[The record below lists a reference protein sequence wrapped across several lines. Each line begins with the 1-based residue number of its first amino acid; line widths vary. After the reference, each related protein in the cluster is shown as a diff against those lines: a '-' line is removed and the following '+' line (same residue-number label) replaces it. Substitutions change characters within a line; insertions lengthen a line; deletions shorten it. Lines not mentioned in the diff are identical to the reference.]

1 MKRLLFLLLTLLHCT
16 AWSQGYNA
24 PDSIYV
30 ATGAVYIPPI
40 SGEPIYL
47 LASPLRPV
55 KTRGSKIRT
64 RDWVKVDFSDQNNL
78 HITGFGDSLILENG
92 FVYKADRYP
101 NAKEY
106 ELYYKGTGEE
116 ITKEDFDSI
125 KFSCMPTALREIKK
139 YKLPRTRRTLGEV
152 DRWQHPHLFVIEHDK
167 KAGRYYKYR
176 IALVIYI
183 DYNHPEAHYNHP
195 EAHIVH

>member
-16 AWSQGYNA
+16 AWSQVYNA

-30 ATGAVYIPPI
+30 ASGAVYIPPI

-47 LASPLRPV
+47 FASPLKSGHTPGR
-55 KTRGSKIRT
+55 KIRT

-78 HITGFGDSLILENG
+78 HIIGFGDSLILENRLVYYAAG
-92 FVYKADRYP
+92 FP
-101 NAKEY
+101 EMKEY

-125 KFSCMPTALREIKK
+125 KFSRMPTALREIKK
-139 YKLPRTRRTLGEV
+139 YKLPRTRRTLREV

-167 KAGRYYKYR
+167 KASRYYKYR

-183 DYNHPEAHYNHP
+183 DYHHPEAYT
-195 EAHIVH
+195 VL

>member
-1 MKRLLFLLLTLLHCT
+1 MRRLLFLLLTLLHCT
-16 AWSQGYNA
+16 AWSQVYNA

-30 ATGAVYIPPI
+30 ASGAVYIPPI

-64 RDWVKVDFSDQNNL
+64 RDWVKADYSNQNNL
-78 HITGFGDSLILENG
+78 IIFGFGDSLVLENRFAYYAAG
-92 FVYKADRYP
+92 FPKM
-101 NAKEY
+101 KEY

-125 KFSCMPTALREIKK
+125 KFTRMPTALREIKK
-139 YKLPRTRRTLGEV
+139 YKLPRTRRSSGEV
-152 DRWQHPHLFVIEHDK
+152 DRWQHPHLFVIEHNK
-167 KAGRYYKYR
+167 KAGRYYEYR
-176 IALVIYI
+176 IALVIYM
-183 DYNHPEAHYNHP
+183 DYDHPEACIIH
-195 EAHIVH
+195 

>member
-16 AWSQGYNA
+16 TWSQRYNA
-24 PDSIYV
+24 PDSLYV
-30 ATGAVYIPPI
+30 ASGAVYIPPI

-64 RDWVKVDFSDQNNL
+64 RDWVKADYSYQNN
-78 HITGFGDSLILENG
+78 IIIMGFGDSLVIENRFAYYAAG
-92 FVYKADRYP
+92 FP
-101 NAKEY
+101 EMKEY

-125 KFSCMPTALREIKK
+125 KFTRMPTALRELKK
-139 YKLPRTRRTLGEV
+139 YKLPRTRRSSGEV
-152 DRWQHPHLFVIEHDK
+152 DRWQHPHLFVVEHDK

-183 DYNHPEAHYNHP
+183 DYDHPEAHMIH
-195 EAHIVH
+195 

>member
-16 AWSQGYNA
+16 AWSQRYNA
-24 PDSIYV
+24 PDSIYIIRS
-30 ATGAVYIPPI
+30 GIYIPPV

-55 KTRGSKIRT
+55 KMRGSKKRT
-64 RDWVKVDFSDQNNL
+64 RDWVKVDFSDENN
-78 HITGFGDSLILENG
+78 IIIVNAGDPLVIEN
-92 FVYKADRYP
+92 FFAYYAAEFPKM
-101 NAKEY
+101 KEY

-125 KFSCMPTALREIKK
+125 KFTRMPTALRELKK
-139 YKLPRTRRTLGEV
+139 YKLPRTKRFSGEV
-152 DRWQHPHLFVIEHDK
+152 DRWQHPHLFVVEHDK

-176 IALVIYI
+176 IALVIYM
-183 DYNHPEAHYNHP
+183 DYHHPEACIIH
-195 EAHIVH
+195 

>member
-1 MKRLLFLLLTLLHCT
+1 MRRLFFLLLTLLHCT
-16 AWSQGYNA
+16 AWSQVYNA

-30 ATGAVYIPPI
+30 AGGAVYIPPI

-78 HITGFGDSLILENG
+78 HIMRFGDSLILENG

-125 KFSCMPTALREIKK
+125 KFSRMPTALREIKK
-139 YKLPRTRRTLGEV
+139 YKLPRTRRPSGEV
-152 DRWQHPHLFVIEHDK
+152 DRWQHLHLFVIEHDK
-167 KAGRYYKYR
+167 KADRYYKYR
-176 IALVIYI
+176 IALVIYM
-183 DYNHPEAHYNHP
+183 DYHHPEAYHP
-195 EAHIVH
+195 GICIIH

>member
-1 MKRLLFLLLTLLHCT
+1 MKRLLFLLLTLLHYT
-16 AWSQGYNA
+16 AWSQVYNA

-30 ATGAVYIPPI
+30 ASGAVYIPPI
-40 SGEPIYL
+40 SGEPISL

-55 KTRGSKIRT
+55 KPRGSKKRT
-64 RDWVKVDFSDQNNL
+64 RDWVKVDFSDENN
-78 HITGFGDSLILENG
+78 IIIVNAGDPLVIEN
-92 FVYKADRYP
+92 FFAYYAAEFPKM
-101 NAKEY
+101 KEY

-125 KFSCMPTALREIKK
+125 KFTRMPTALREIKK
-139 YKLPRTRRTLGEV
+139 YKLPRTRRTLREV

-167 KAGRYYKYR
+167 KASRYYKYR

-183 DYNHPEAHYNHP
+183 DYHHPEAYT
-195 EAHIVH
+195 VH

>member
-1 MKRLLFLLLTLLHCT
+1 MKRLLFLLLTLFHCT
-16 AWSQGYNA
+16 AWSQVYNA

-30 ATGAVYIPPI
+30 ASGAVYIPPI

-64 RDWVKVDFSDQNNL
+64 RDWVKADYSNQNNL
-78 HITGFGDSLILENG
+78 IIFGFGDSLVLENRFAYYAAG
-92 FVYKADRYP
+92 FP
-101 NAKEY
+101 EMKEY

-125 KFSCMPTALREIKK
+125 KFTRMPTALREIKK
-139 YKLPRTRRTLGEV
+139 YKLPRTRRTSGEV
-152 DRWQHPHLFVIEHDK
+152 DRWQHLHLFVVEHDK

-183 DYNHPEAHYNHP
+183 DYDHPEAHMIH
-195 EAHIVH
+195 

>member
-64 RDWVKVDFSDQNNL
+64 RDWVKADYSNQNNL
-78 HITGFGDSLILENG
+78 IIFGFGDSLVLENRFAYYAAG
-92 FVYKADRYP
+92 FP
-101 NAKEY
+101 EMKEY

-125 KFSCMPTALREIKK
+125 KFTRMPTALREIKK

-183 DYNHPEAHYNHP
+183 DYDHPEAHMIH
-195 EAHIVH
+195 

>member
-1 MKRLLFLLLTLLHCT
+1 MKQLLFLLLTLLHCT

-30 ATGAVYIPPI
+30 ASGAVYIPPI

-47 LASPLRPV
+47 LASPLRPA
-55 KTRGSKIRT
+55 KTRGSKLRA
-64 RDWVKVDFSDQNNL
+64 RDWVKVDYSYQNN
-78 HITGFGDSLILENG
+78 IIIMGFGDSLVIENRFAYYAAG
-92 FVYKADRYP
+92 FP
-101 NAKEY
+101 EMKEY

-125 KFSCMPTALREIKK
+125 KFTRMPTALREIKK

-152 DRWQHPHLFVIEHDK
+152 DRWQHPHLFVVEHDK

-183 DYNHPEAHYNHP
+183 DYNHPEAKIIH
-195 EAHIVH
+195 

>member
-16 AWSQGYNA
+16 AWSQVYNA
-24 PDSIYV
+24 PDSIYIIRS
-30 ATGAVYIPPI
+30 GIYIPPV

-47 LASPLRPV
+47 LASLLRPV
-55 KTRGSKIRT
+55 KPRGSKKRT
-64 RDWVKVDFSDQNNL
+64 RDWVKVDFSEDNNFMVV
-78 HITGFGDSLILENG
+78 GSGDSLVIENF
-92 FVYKADRYP
+92 FVYYAAGFP
-101 NAKEY
+101 EMKEY

-125 KFSCMPTALREIKK
+125 KFTRMPMALREIKK
-139 YKLPRTRRTLGEV
+139 YKLPRTRRSSGEV
-152 DRWQHPHLFVIEHDK
+152 DRWQHPHLFVVEHDK

-183 DYNHPEAHYNHP
+183 DYDHPEAHMIH
-195 EAHIVH
+195 

>member
-16 AWSQGYNA
+16 AWSQVYNA

-30 ATGAVYIPPI
+30 ASGAVYIPPI

-64 RDWVKVDFSDQNNL
+64 RDWVKADYSNQNNL
-78 HITGFGDSLILENG
+78 IIFGFGDSLVLENRFAYYATG
-92 FVYKADRYP
+92 FP
-101 NAKEY
+101 EMKEY

-125 KFSCMPTALREIKK
+125 KFTRMPTALREIKK
-139 YKLPRTRRTLGEV
+139 YKLPRTRRFSGEV
-152 DRWQHPHLFVIEHDK
+152 DRWQHPHLFVVEHDK
-167 KAGRYYKYR
+167 KADRYYKYR
-176 IALVIYI
+176 IALVIYM
-183 DYNHPEAHYNHP
+183 DYDHPEACIIH
-195 EAHIVH
+195 

>member
-1 MKRLLFLLLTLLHCT
+1 MKRLLFLLLTLLHCM
-16 AWSQGYNA
+16 AWSQVHNA

-64 RDWVKVDFSDQNNL
+64 RDWVKVDYSNRNNL
-78 HITGFGDSLILENG
+78 IIIGFGDSSVIENL
-92 FVYKADRYP
+92 FVYYAAGFP
-101 NAKEY
+101 GMKEY

-125 KFSCMPTALREIKK
+125 KFTRMPTALREIKK
-139 YKLPRTRRTLGEV
+139 YKLSRTRRTLGEV
-152 DRWQHPHLFVIEHDK
+152 DRWQHPHLFVVEHDK

-176 IALVIYI
+176 IALVIYM
-183 DYNHPEAHYNHP
+183 DYHHPEAYHP
-195 EAHIVH
+195 GICIIH

>member
-16 AWSQGYNA
+16 AWGQVYNT
-24 PDSIYV
+24 PDSIYIYV
-30 ATGAVYIPPI
+30 VSSGVYIPPV

-64 RDWVKVDFSDQNNL
+64 RDWVKVDFSEDNNFMVV
-78 HITGFGDSLILENG
+78 GSGDSLVIENFFAYYAAG
-92 FVYKADRYP
+92 FP
-101 NAKEY
+101 EMKEY
-106 ELYYKGTGEE
+106 ELYYKGAGEE

-125 KFSCMPTALREIKK
+125 KFTRMPTALREIKK
-139 YKLPRTRRTLGEV
+139 YKLPRARRTTGEV
-152 DRWQHPHLFVIEHDK
+152 DRWQHPHLFVVEHDK

-183 DYNHPEAHYNHP
+183 DYDHPEAHMIH
-195 EAHIVH
+195 

>member
-30 ATGAVYIPPI
+30 ASGAVYIPPI

-47 LASPLRPV
+47 FASPLRPV

-64 RDWVKVDFSDQNNL
+64 RDWVKADYSYQNN
-78 HITGFGDSLILENG
+78 IIIMGFGDSLVIENRFAYYAAG
-92 FVYKADRYP
+92 FP
-101 NAKEY
+101 EMKEY

-125 KFSCMPTALREIKK
+125 KFTRMPTTLREIKK
-139 YKLPRTRRTLGEV
+139 YKLPRTRRSSGEV
-152 DRWQHPHLFVIEHDK
+152 DRWQHPHLFVVEHDK
-167 KAGRYYKYR
+167 KAGCYYKYR
-176 IALVIYI
+176 IVLVIYM
-183 DYNHPEAHYNHP
+183 DYDHPEAKMIH
-195 EAHIVH
+195 

>member
-16 AWSQGYNA
+16 AWSQVYNA

-30 ATGAVYIPPI
+30 ASGAVYIPPI

-47 LASPLRPV
+47 FASPLKSGHTPGR
-55 KTRGSKIRT
+55 KIRT

-78 HITGFGDSLILENG
+78 HIIGFGDSLILENRLVYYAAG
-92 FVYKADRYP
+92 FP
-101 NAKEY
+101 EMKEY

-125 KFSCMPTALREIKK
+125 KFSRMPTALREIKK
-139 YKLPRTRRTLGEV
+139 YKLPRTRRTLREV

-167 KAGRYYKYR
+167 KASRYYKYR

-183 DYNHPEAHYNHP
+183 DYHHPEAYT
-195 EAHIVH
+195 VH

>member
-1 MKRLLFLLLTLLHCT
+1 MQRLLFLLLTLLHCT

-64 RDWVKVDFSDQNNL
+64 RDWVKVDYSNRNNL
-78 HITGFGDSLILENG
+78 IIIGFGDSSVIENL
-92 FVYKADRYP
+92 FVYYAAGFP
-101 NAKEY
+101 GMKEY

-125 KFSCMPTALREIKK
+125 KFTRMPTALREIKK
-139 YKLPRTRRTLGEV
+139 YKLSRTRRTLGEV
-152 DRWQHPHLFVIEHDK
+152 DRWQHPHLFVIEHNK

-176 IALVIYI
+176 IALVIYM
-183 DYNHPEAHYNHP
+183 DYNHPEACIIH
-195 EAHIVH
+195 

>member
-16 AWSQGYNA
+16 AWSQVYNA
-24 PDSIYV
+24 PDSLYV
-30 ATGAVYIPPI
+30 VISGVYIPPV

-64 RDWVKVDFSDQNNL
+64 RDWVKADYSNQNNL
-78 HITGFGDSLILENG
+78 IIFGFGDSLVLENR
-92 FVYKADRYP
+92 FAYYAAEFPKM
-101 NAKEY
+101 KEY

-125 KFSCMPTALREIKK
+125 KFTRMPTALREIKK
-139 YKLPRTRRTLGEV
+139 YKLPRTRRTLREV
-152 DRWQHPHLFVIEHDK
+152 DRWQHPHLFVVEHDK

-183 DYNHPEAHYNHP
+183 DYDHPEAHMIH
-195 EAHIVH
+195 

>member
-16 AWSQGYNA
+16 AWSQVHNA

-30 ATGAVYIPPI
+30 AIGAVYIPPI

-55 KTRGSKIRT
+55 KTRRSKIRT

-78 HITGFGDSLILENG
+78 HIIGFGDSLVIENL
-92 FVYKADRYP
+92 FVYYAAGFP
-101 NAKEY
+101 EMKEY

-125 KFSCMPTALREIKK
+125 KFTHMPTALREIKK
-139 YKLPRTRRTLGEV
+139 YKLPRTRRSSGEV
-152 DRWQHPHLFVIEHDK
+152 DRWQHPHLFVVEHDK

-183 DYNHPEAHYNHP
+183 DYHHPEAYTIH
-195 EAHIVH
+195 

>member
-16 AWSQGYNA
+16 AWGQVYNT

-30 ATGAVYIPPI
+30 VSSGVYIPPV

-64 RDWVKVDFSDQNNL
+64 RDWVKVDFSEDNNFMVV
-78 HITGFGDSLILENG
+78 GSGDSLVIENFFAYYAAG
-92 FVYKADRYP
+92 FP
-101 NAKEY
+101 GMKEY

-125 KFSCMPTALREIKK
+125 KFTRMPTALREIKK

-152 DRWQHPHLFVIEHDK
+152 DRWQHLHLFVVEHDK

-176 IALVIYI
+176 IALVIYM
-183 DYNHPEAHYNHP
+183 DYHHPEAYHP
-195 EAHIVH
+195 GICIIH

>member
-16 AWSQGYNA
+16 AWGQVYNT

-30 ATGAVYIPPI
+30 VSSGVYIPPV

-64 RDWVKVDFSDQNNL
+64 RDWVKVDFSEDNNFMVV
-78 HITGFGDSLILENG
+78 GSGDSLVIENFFAYYAAG
-92 FVYKADRYP
+92 FP
-101 NAKEY
+101 EMKEY
-106 ELYYKGTGEE
+106 ELYYKGAGEE

-125 KFSCMPTALREIKK
+125 KFTRMPTALREIKK
-139 YKLPRTRRTLGEV
+139 YKLPRARRTLGEV
-152 DRWQHPHLFVIEHDK
+152 DRWQHPHLLVVEHDK

-176 IALVIYI
+176 IALVIYM
-183 DYNHPEAHYNHP
+183 DYNHPEAYHP
-195 EAHIVH
+195 GICIIH

>member
-1 MKRLLFLLLTLLHCT
+1 MRRLLFLLLTLLHCT
-16 AWSQGYNA
+16 AWSQVYNA
-24 PDSIYV
+24 PDSLYV
-30 ATGAVYIPPI
+30 VISGVYIPPI

-55 KTRGSKIRT
+55 KPRGSKKRT

-78 HITGFGDSLILENG
+78 IVRKVGGSLVIENRFAYYAAGFPEM
-92 FVYKADRYP
+92 
-101 NAKEY
+101 KEY

-125 KFSCMPTALREIKK
+125 KFTRMPTALREIKK
-139 YKLPRTRRTLGEV
+139 YKLPRTSRTSGEV
-152 DRWQHPHLFVIEHDK
+152 DRWQHPHLLVVEHDK

-176 IALVIYI
+176 IALVIYM
-183 DYNHPEAHYNHP
+183 DYDQPEICIIH
-195 EAHIVH
+195 

>member
-16 AWSQGYNA
+16 AWSQVYNA

-30 ATGAVYIPPI
+30 ASGAVYIPPI

-64 RDWVKVDFSDQNNL
+64 RDWVKADYSNQNNL
-78 HITGFGDSLILENG
+78 IIFGFGDSLVLENRFAYYAAG
-92 FVYKADRYP
+92 FP
-101 NAKEY
+101 EMKEY

-125 KFSCMPTALREIKK
+125 KFTRMPTALRELKK
-139 YKLPRTRRTLGEV
+139 YKLPRTRRSSGEV

-176 IALVIYI
+176 IALVIYM
-183 DYNHPEAHYNHP
+183 DYDHPEACIIH
-195 EAHIVH
+195 

>member
-16 AWSQGYNA
+16 AWGQVYNA
-24 PDSIYV
+24 PDSIYIIRS
-30 ATGAVYIPPI
+30 GIYIPPI

-47 LASPLRPV
+47 LASPLKSGHTP
-55 KTRGSKIRT
+55 GSKIRT
-64 RDWVKVDFSDQNNL
+64 RDWVKVDYSDENNVIIINVGDPL
-78 HITGFGDSLILENG
+78 VIENFFAYYAAGFP
-92 FVYKADRYP
+92 KM
-101 NAKEY
+101 KEY
-106 ELYYKGTGEE
+106 KLYHKGTGEE

-125 KFSCMPTALREIKK
+125 KFSRMPTALREIKK

-152 DRWQHPHLFVIEHDK
+152 DRWQHLHLFVVEHDK

-183 DYNHPEAHYNHP
+183 DYDHPEAYMIH
-195 EAHIVH
+195 

>member
-47 LASPLRPV
+47 FASPLRPV

-64 RDWVKVDFSDQNNL
+64 RDWVKADYSYQNN
-78 HITGFGDSLILENG
+78 IIIMGFGDSLVIENRFAYYAAG
-92 FVYKADRYP
+92 FP
-101 NAKEY
+101 EMKEY

-116 ITKEDFDSI
+116 ITKEDFNSI
-125 KFSCMPTALREIKK
+125 KFSRMPTALRKIKK
-139 YKLPRTRRTLGEV
+139 YKLPRTRRTSGEV
-152 DRWQHPHLFVIEHDK
+152 DRWQHPHLFVVEHDK

-183 DYNHPEAHYNHP
+183 DYDHPEACIIH
-195 EAHIVH
+195 

>member
-1 MKRLLFLLLTLLHCT
+1 MKRLLFLLLPLLHCT
-16 AWSQGYNA
+16 AWGQVYNT

-30 ATGAVYIPPI
+30 VSSGVYIPPV

-47 LASPLRPV
+47 LASPLKSGHTP
-55 KTRGSKIRT
+55 GSKIRT
-64 RDWVKVDFSDQNNL
+64 RDWVKADYSNQNNL
-78 HITGFGDSLILENG
+78 IIFGFGDSSVIENL
-92 FVYKADRYP
+92 FVYYAAGFP
-101 NAKEY
+101 GMKEY

-125 KFSCMPTALREIKK
+125 KFTRIPTALREIKK
-139 YKLPRTRRTLGEV
+139 YKLPRTRRTTGEV
-152 DRWQHPHLFVIEHDK
+152 DRWQHPHLFVVEHDK

-183 DYNHPEAHYNHP
+183 DYDHPEAYTMH
-195 EAHIVH
+195 

>member
-1 MKRLLFLLLTLLHCT
+1 MKRLLFLLTLLHCT
-16 AWSQGYNA
+16 AWSQVYNA

-47 LASPLRPV
+47 LASPLKSGHTP
-55 KTRGSKIRT
+55 GSKIRT

-78 HITGFGDSLILENG
+78 HIMGFGDSLILENG

-125 KFSCMPTALREIKK
+125 KFTRMPTALREIKK

-152 DRWQHPHLFVIEHDK
+152 DRWQHLHLFVVEHDK

-176 IALVIYI
+176 IALVIYM
-183 DYNHPEAHYNHP
+183 DYHHPEAYHP
-195 EAHIVH
+195 GICIIH

>member
-16 AWSQGYNA
+16 AWSQVYNA
-24 PDSIYV
+24 PDSLYV
-30 ATGAVYIPPI
+30 VISGVYIPPV

-64 RDWVKVDFSDQNNL
+64 RDWVKADYSNQNNL
-78 HITGFGDSLILENG
+78 IIFGFGDSLVLENR
-92 FVYKADRYP
+92 FAYYAAEFPKM
-101 NAKEY
+101 KEY

-125 KFSCMPTALREIKK
+125 KFTRMPTALREIKK
-139 YKLPRTRRTLGEV
+139 YKLPRTRRTLREV

-183 DYNHPEAHYNHP
+183 DYDHPEAHMIH
-195 EAHIVH
+195 

>member
-1 MKRLLFLLLTLLHCT
+1 MKRLLFLLLTLLHCS
-16 AWSQGYNA
+16 AWSQVYNA
-24 PDSIYV
+24 PDSLYV
-30 ATGAVYIPPI
+30 AIGAVYIPPI

-55 KTRGSKIRT
+55 KTRRSKIRT

-78 HITGFGDSLILENG
+78 HVIGFGDSLVIENL
-92 FVYKADRYP
+92 FVYYAAGFP
-101 NAKEY
+101 EMKEY

-125 KFSCMPTALREIKK
+125 KFTRIPTALREIKK
-139 YKLPRTRRTLGEV
+139 YKLPRTSRSSGEV

-176 IALVIYI
+176 IALVIYM
-183 DYNHPEAHYNHP
+183 DYMTTLRPT
-195 EAHIVH
+195 

>member
-16 AWSQGYNA
+16 AWSQVYNA
-24 PDSIYV
+24 PDSIYIIRS
-30 ATGAVYIPPI
+30 GIYIPPV

-47 LASPLRPV
+47 LASLLRPV
-55 KTRGSKIRT
+55 KPRGSKKRT
-64 RDWVKVDFSDQNNL
+64 RDWVKVDFSEDNNFMVV
-78 HITGFGDSLILENG
+78 GSGDSLVIENF
-92 FVYKADRYP
+92 FVYYAAGFP
-101 NAKEY
+101 EMKEY

-125 KFSCMPTALREIKK
+125 KFARMPTALREIKK

-152 DRWQHPHLFVIEHDK
+152 DRWQHLHLFVVEHDK

-183 DYNHPEAHYNHP
+183 DYDHPEAHMIH
-195 EAHIVH
+195 